1 VVPKVQHTQVSKN
14 KITEESHSL
23 VSDYHG
29 KPSTDIVDKTN
40 AVKINDSAS
49 TQKYSQE
56 ILH

>member
-56 ILH
+56 I